1 MWAVSADDGDDLMDE
16 DSLLSAEDLKP
27 KVKVAEDPSDCAT
40 ARTPRTLNFPL
51 HPFVTTFFDLMTL
64 LRILRGFARA
74 RVFPERP

>member
-40 ARTPRTLNFPL
+40 ARTPRALIFLFIPL
-51 HPFVTTFFDLMTL
+51 L
-64 LRILRGFARA
+64 LHSLI
-74 RVFPERP
+74 